1 LLVKCSPPRFS
12 PDGAGD
18 GEAGMRGR
26 GGTSDVGDKTT
37 KTPGGTGWE
46 SDSGVG
52 SDTLAVGLSSV
63 RIRGHSADGSSRKP
77 PPQQQSSTDNNG
89 SASNGTVVISATVE
103 KQPAPSASHN
113 SWNIPEA
120 AAGGGC

>member
-1 LLVKCSPPRFS
+1 MYPPRFS

-63 RIRGHSADGSSRKP
+63 RIRGHSADGSTRQL
-77 PPQQQSSTDNNG
+77 PQQQSSTDNNG
-89 SASNGTVVISATVE
+89 SASNGAVVISATVE

>member
-1 LLVKCSPPRFS
+1 MFPPRFS

-26 GGTSDVGDKTT
+26 GDTSVVGDKTT
-37 KTPGGTGWE
+37 RTPGSTGWE

-63 RIRGHSADGSSRKP
+63 RIRGRSADGSTRQP
-77 PPQQQSSTDNNG
+77 PPQQQLSTDNNG
-89 SASNGTVVISATVE
+89 SVSSGAVVISATVE
-103 KQPAPSASHN
+103 KQSAPSASHN